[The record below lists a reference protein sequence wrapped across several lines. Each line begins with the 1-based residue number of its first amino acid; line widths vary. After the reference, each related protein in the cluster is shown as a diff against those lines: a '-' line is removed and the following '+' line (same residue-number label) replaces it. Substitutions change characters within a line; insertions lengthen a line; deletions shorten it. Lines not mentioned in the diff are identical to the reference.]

1 MRDLNEIINLLDNK
15 RFEIKEN
22 NFDGMFIVDKDKRR
36 TLIISWGGGWEHFS
50 VNDKRETPSWEDMC
64 EYKELFW
71 KDDECVVQ
79 FHPPKSEYVNNLEHC
94 LHLWK
99 PIEKYSG
106 TFPIPNSLLVGIKGI
121 KFKENKQ

>member
-22 NFDGMFIVDKDKRR
+22 NFDGMFILDKAKRR

-50 VNDKRETPSWEDMC
+50 VNDMRETPSWEDMC

-79 FHPPKSEYVNNLEHC
+79 FHPPRSLSC
-94 LHLWK
+94 RSISFL
-99 PIEKYSG
+99 IRSADTSSG
-106 TFPIPNSLLVGIKGI
+106 TRLSIAAALVPVRGL
-121 KFKENKQ
+121 